1 MATQQKIKPYISHD
15 EATADMLRK
24 DPAFAAEYLNS
35 VIEDGDQAELLVAL
49 RHVVDAGAG
58 VQKVAE
64 AAELNAKTLYRTLSP
79 EGNPELRSL
88 RAILAAIG
96 LKITIEAVSSPR
108 VR

>member
-1 MATQQKIKPYISHD
+1 MTKRQPWRSHD
-15 EATADMLRK
+15 EVIAEVLRD
-24 DPAFAAEYLNS
+24 DPEFAAVYLNE
-35 VIEDGDQAELLVAL
+35 VIKDGDQAELLVAL